1 MADFSVVCLPQG
13 VDGIKA
19 DSDQVF
25 VIMAL
30 RHQVNGIKQYTGIIA
45 MGVLAL
51 TAAGWS
57 IFYSH
62 GDETARGAVTT
73 STAAPSPRQTLQP
86 PTGSGFDFYVLSLS
100 WSPAFCASDAGKN
113 SRQQC
118 GSDRKH
124 GFVVHG
130 LWPQNE
136 TGYPEFC
143 GRDKR
148 ERVAEDLGR
157 SMFDIMPSMGLIGH
171 QWRKHG
177 SCSGLS
183 QKDYFDTVRAA
194 QQRVTVPED
203 LSSGQSSKTLSADEV
218 ETAFVSAN
226 PGMVKQ
232 GVAIS
237 CEGPLLEEVRICL
250 NKDLS
255 FRTCPE
261 VDRRG
266 CRSNATEIIPIR

>member
-1 MADFSVVCLPQG
+1 MVDFSVACLPQG
-13 VDGIKA
+13 WDGIKA

-25 VIMAL
+25 VITAL
-30 RHQVNGIKQYTGIIA
+30 GHQVNPIKQYAGIIA

-51 TAAGWS
+51 AAAGWS
-57 IFYSH
+57 IFYPH
-62 GDETARGAVTT
+62 GTETAREPTT
-73 STAAPSPRQTLQP
+73 TAATAASPRQTLQP
-86 PTGSGFDFYVLSLS
+86 PVGSGFDFYVLSLS

-118 GSDRKH
+118 GSDRKY

-143 GRDKR
+143 GEDKK
-148 ERVAEDLGR
+148 ERVPQELGR
-157 SMFDIMPSMGLIGH
+157 GMFDIMPSMGLIGH

-183 QKDYFDTVRAA
+183 QKDYFDTIRAA
-194 QQRVTVPED
+194 HQRVTVPQD
-203 LSSGQSSKTLSADEV
+203 LSSGNSSKTLSADAV
-218 ETAFVSAN
+218 ETAFIGAN

-237 CEGPLLEEVRICL
+237 CEGPLLEEVRICM

-266 CRSNATEIIPIR
+266 CRSNTTAIIPIR